1 MKKLLLTTLALALF
15 PLFLSAQTVQKIGV
29 VDTQSIFATMPE
41 TKAAQ
46 TELDALSGKY
56 ENEVAT
62 MEAEL
67 KKQYEAYLKEAE
79 TLTDAMKQRKEQDLE
94 ELQKRIYTH
103 RTVAQQ
109 DLQKKQAELLTP
121 IQTKLKTAINKV
133 GTDNGFA
140 YILDANAMLFVGS
153 NGQDITALVRS
164 ALGL

>member
-1 MKKLLLTTLALALF
+1 MKNLLLTLALVLF
-15 PLFLSAQTVQKIGV
+15 PALLSAQSAQKIGV
-29 VDTQSIFATMPE
+29 VDTQSIFTSMPE

-46 TELDALSGKY
+46 TEIDNLAGKY

-67 KKQYEAYLKEAE
+67 KKQYEAYMKEAE

-94 ELQKRIYTH
+94 ELQKRILTH
-103 RTVAQQ
+103 RQVAQQ

-133 GTDNGFA
+133 GTDNGYA
-140 YILDANAMLFVGS
+140 YILDASAMLFVGS
-153 NGQDITALVRS
+153 TGTDITALVRS